1 MEVLAAET
9 QAAALADLTSDQRAL
24 FVETLV
30 KIKRNITPK
39 ASHEDA
45 AEAEE
50 AGSQHGDGNH
60 ALRTG
65 T

>member
-1 MEVLAAET
+1 MEALAAET
-9 QAAALADLTSDQRAL
+9 QAAALAGLSSDQRAL

-30 KIKRNITPK
+30 KIKQNITPK
-39 ASHEDA
+39 ANQDDA
-45 AEAEE
+45 AEADE
-50 AGSQHGDGNH
+50 AGSQLGRGDR